1 MMQTFRNSAKIAGAV
16 FALLM
21 LIFVLTSVDWR
32 GLGTTT
38 TVGKIDGQS
47 IDARTYQTAVQQAI
61 DNRQRESAAALTLED
76 RTQIEDQVW
85 DQFVDGRVLEA
96 EYRRRHDEIWPELVD
111 VIRGSGV
118 RNYSLFRRGTQVI
131 AYCECEPDVATA
143 FGKIGAT
150 EVNARW
156 SAWFEDVIVS
166 LTDEDGNLFVAE
178 EVWHLD

>member
-1 MMQTFRNSAKIAGAV
+1 MQRFCFTFEIRP
-16 FALLM
+16 
-21 LIFVLTSVDWR
+21 
-32 GLGTTT
+32 GT
-38 TVGKIDGQS
+38 
-47 IDARTYQTAVQQAI
+47 
-61 DNRQRESAAALTLED
+61 
-76 RTQIEDQVW
+76 
-85 DQFVDGRVLEA
+85 EA
-96 EYRRRHDEIWPELVD
+96 EYKRRHDEIWPELVD

-143 FGKIGAT
+143 FGKIGAA